1 MKKWLILYK
10 KYVLLILFILCIFSM
25 GLLNMSNFY
34 TSSKSSTNTTEIENT
49 YNNNFWNR
57 LSFVDIQGLISYLTG
72 QQILNGVIKGTDGK
86 LNLQD
91 NLNYKFIEQ
100 EESSKTKR
108 AISILKHAEEKKAKV
123 LYVQRPWSTD
133 CLPYG
138 YKFELDE
145 QFDYWC
151 DSMDQAGFPVVDL
164 RTSIKNNLKF
174 YKTDHHWTIESS
186 FYANQFIID
195 TLNQVYNLKLDSEKV
210 HTNIENYQNKKYPDS
225 FLGSEGIRT
234 GKYFSGKDDFELIL
248 PEFPTNFTYTQFRNH
263 RQSWKA
269 AGSYDDVFVDWE
281 KVNDPNYNN
290 KYNTITYDGYIE
302 NRIINHNAEN
312 NLKVMLIADSFARPM
327 VTYLANDF
335 KETRYL
341 DPQEGR
347 YTDSYIEYIDNYQ
360 PDVVIMMF
368 AGDGTFQ
375 NI

>member
-25 GLLNMSNFY
+25 GILNMYNFY
-34 TSSKSSTNTTEIENT
+34 TSSRISANTSEIENT

-57 LSFVDIQGLISYLTG
+57 LSFVDLQGLISRLTG
-72 QQILNGVIKGTDGK
+72 QQILNDVVKGKDGK

-100 EESSKTKR
+100 EEAKKTEK
-108 AISILKHAEEKKAKV
+108 AVSILKHAEKNNSKV
-123 LYVQRPWSTD
+123 LYVQRPWSTGAV
-133 CLPYG
+133 PYG
-138 YKFELDE
+138 YEFELDE

-151 DSMDQAGFPVVDL
+151 NSMEQAGFPVLDL
-164 RTSIKNNLKF
+164 RTSIKDHLKF

-186 FYANQFIID
+186 FYANQSIINN
-195 TLNQVYNLKLDSEKV
+195 LNQLYNLQLDSEKV
-210 HTNIENYQNKKYPDS
+210 HTNVENYQRKNYPNS
-225 FLGSEGIRT
+225 FLGSAGIRT
-234 GKYFSGKDDFELIL
+234 GKYFAGKDDFELII
-248 PEFPTNFTYTQFRNH
+248 PNFPTNFTYTQFKDH
-263 RQSWKA
+263 KPSWKA
-269 AGSYDDVFVDWE
+269 SGSYEDVFIDWE
-281 KVNDPNYNN
+281 KLEDTTYNN
-290 KYNTITYDGYIE
+290 KYATMTFDGYIE
-302 NRIINHNAEN
+302 NRIINHIADND
-312 NLKVMLIADSFARPM
+312 LKVLLISDSFSRSM

-347 YTDSYIEYIDNYQ
+347 YTDSYIEYIDSYQ